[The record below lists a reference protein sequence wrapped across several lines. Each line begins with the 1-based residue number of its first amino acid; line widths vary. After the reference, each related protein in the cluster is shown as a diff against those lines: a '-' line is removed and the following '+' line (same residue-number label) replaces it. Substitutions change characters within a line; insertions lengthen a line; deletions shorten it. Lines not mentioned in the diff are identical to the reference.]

1 MSQLLIMMRTVM
13 KTMYRNQA
21 STSAISL
28 LRNIMAFLKLDLTV
42 DSSDAKVKL

>member
-1 MSQLLIMMRTVM
+1 M

-21 STSAISL
+21 STSAKAL

-42 DSSDAKVKL
+42 DSLDAKVKK